1 MNGPL
6 ESINSDGTI
15 SYCMACLAD
24 WRGFNAGTRVQTLV
38 SLGAAV
44 EAAIDAGCTAEHLA
58 QHVDAVLRDGYSAD
72 LDQAA
77 AIADPA
83 ES

>member
-6 ESINSDGTI
+6 ESIDSDGTI
-15 SYCMACLAD
+15 SYCVACLAD
-24 WRGFNAGTRVQTLV
+24 RRGFKAGTRVQALA
-38 SLGAAV
+38 SLGPAV
-44 EAAIDAGCTAEHLA
+44 EAAIEADCTTE
-58 QHVDAVLRDGYSAD
+58 QMTGHVDAVLRDGYRVG